1 MDLGAKGRK
10 TGMSFRQILANAAPN
25 KETALTLGVFDGV
38 HLGHCHLLKRL
49 VQLASPPL
57 MPLVLT
63 FSNHPITVLRP
74 GTSIGYL
81 STLEQKTELIKA
93 QGVAVVV
100 SLEFTMELSQISAHE
115 FTSILF
121 DSLGMRG
128 LVVGPDTA
136 LGRNREGDL
145 DFLKRRGE
153 ELGFWVE
160 TAEPFALDGAAV
172 KSRVIRSSISQGH
185 MATSAKMLGR
195 KYSLTGE
202 VIMGDRRGRELGFP
216 TANLK
221 LDSRSLL
228 PGDGIYA
235 AWAVIDGVRYPTAT
249 SIGVR
254 PTFNLEERLLEVHLI
269 DFNQDIY
276 GKQLCVE
283 FVSKLRDQEKFS
295 GIDQLIEK
303 INQDV
308 ANSRTILE
316 QDKGTQV
323 A

>member
-121 DSLGMRG
+121 DSLG
-128 LVVGPDTA
+128 
-136 LGRNREGDL
+136 
-145 DFLKRRGE
+145 RGE

>member
-1 MDLGAKGRK
+1 
-10 TGMSFRQILANAAPN
+10 MSFRQELANAAPD

-49 VQLASPPL
+49 VQLTSPPL
-57 MPLVLT
+57 IPLVLT

-74 GTSIGYL
+74 GTSVGHL
-81 STLEQKTELIKA
+81 TTLDQKTELLKA
-93 QGVAVVV
+93 QGVEAVV
-100 SLEFTMELSQISAHE
+100 SLEFTKVLSQVSARDFISV
-115 FTSILF
+115 LF
-121 DSLGMRG
+121 DTLGMRG

-145 DFLKRRGE
+145 DFLKKSGDE
-153 ELGFWVE
+153 MGFWVE
-160 TAEPFALDGAAV
+160 TAEPFALDGMPI
-172 KSRVIRSSISQGH
+172 KSRIIRSNLTQGDV
-185 MATSAKMLGR
+185 AASAKMLGR

-202 VIMGDRRGRELGFP
+202 VIPGNRQGRELGFP

-221 LDSRSLL
+221 LDDRSLL

-235 AWAVIDGVRYPTAT
+235 TWAVIEGVRYPSAT
-249 SIGVR
+249 SIGIR
-254 PTFNLEERLLEVHLI
+254 PTFNLTERVTEVHLI
-269 DFNQDIY
+269 DFDQEIY
-276 GKQLCVE
+276 GTQVCVE

-295 GIDQLIEK
+295 GLDELIGK

-308 ANSRTILE
+308 ANSRTILD
-316 QDKGTQV
+316 QDKGTKI

>member
-1 MDLGAKGRK
+1 M
-10 TGMSFRQILANAAPN
+10 
-25 KETALTLGVFDGV
+25 
-38 HLGHCHLLKRL
+38 
-49 VQLASPPL
+49 
-57 MPLVLT
+57 
-63 FSNHPITVLRP
+63 
-74 GTSIGYL
+74 
-81 STLEQKTELIKA
+81 
-93 QGVAVVV
+93 VV

-202 VIMGDRRGRELGFP
+202 VLMADRRGRELGFP
-216 TANLK
+216 TANVHFK
-221 LDSRSLL
+221 DFLL
-228 PGDGIYA
+228 PATGVYA
-235 AWAVIDGVRYPTAT
+235 VRAGVDQGAETLWRA
-249 SIGVR
+249 GVANFGSR
-254 PTFNLEERLLEVHLI
+254 PTFGGGEKVFEVE
-269 DFNQDIY
+269 Y
-276 GKQLCVE
+276 
-283 FVSKLRDQEKFS
+283 
-295 GIDQLIEK
+295 
-303 INQDV
+303 
-308 ANSRTILE
+308 ANNML
-316 QDKGTQV
+316 
-323 A
+323 